1 MMAGSRNRWVV
12 VAFVLAV
19 SAGPAV
25 KDATAGKKPKLV
37 ARVNN
42 KGFRASLRASI
53 VGAYT
58 AAGVTLTGLSAHV
71 GRRGGT
77 IKTLTISCAVPITT
91 TTFPVTVDCAGAYTD
106 NTFRGLVQPTNPK
119 GWAAGSGLQVTF
131 QSFDG
136 TRVKGTFEGTL
147 PPGDSNPTDP
157 PANFQHG
164 KFSMDLLNGG
174 A

>member
-53 VGAYT
+53 VGAYSP
-58 AAGVTLTGLSAHV
+58 AGVTLNGVSAHV
-71 GRRGGT
+71 GRHGGS
-77 IKTLTISCAVPITT
+77 IKTLTIACAVPITT
-91 TTFPVTVDCAGAYTD
+91 ATFPVTVDCAGAYT
-106 NTFRGLVQPTNPK
+106 FL
-119 GWAAGSGLQVTF
+119 
-131 QSFDG
+131 
-136 TRVKGTFEGTL
+136 
-147 PPGDSNPTDP
+147 DSAISLIGN
-157 PANFQHG
+157 A
-164 KFSMDLLNGG
+164 
-174 A
+174 